1 MERDIIAELLAWKE
15 SPFRKPLV
23 LRGARQVGKT
33 WALKEFGRRAYK
45 NCAYVTLEETAPGV
59 SSEYAQ
65 LFETTKDPRRI
76 ASNLSLALGEP
87 IVPGETLLIFDEIQD
102 CPAAIGSLKYFCDDA
117 PEYHVACAGSLL
129 GVKLTRGNSAFPVGK
144 VEFADMGPMTFSEF
158 LRAVDLA
165 NLDEYLSS
173 VDSFDPVPNVFHER
187 LSEQLQR
194 YFVTGGMPES
204 VNRWASTHDV
214 SQVDRVLAD
223 LLTSYTN
230 DFAKH
235 GGGAQF
241 AKLSL
246 VWRSLP
252 VQLARENKKF
262 IWGLV
267 REGARAR
274 EYEDAVSRLVES
286 GLIRKVPLNDARGVP
301 LRAYDSASAFK
312 TYCLDVGLL
321 RRMSGLDATAFAAA
335 PALFSEFKGA
345 FAENYVLQALAP
357 QFDVGPRYWTN
368 EKPRHEVDFLVQL
381 GNDLVPIEVKS
392 GEVVHSASL
401 AYYARKHSDTTPL
414 RVRISARNM
423 AFDGGVLNIPL
434 YLVGRFK
441 ELAERALHI
450 QAGQPV

>member
-45 NCAYVTLEETAPGV
+45 NCAYVTLEEIAPGV
-59 SSEYAQ
+59 PSEYAQ

-76 ASNLSLALGEP
+76 VSNLSLALGEP

-117 PEYHVACAGSLL
+117 PEDHGACAGSLL
-129 GVKLTRGNSAFPVGK
+129 GVKLARGYSAFPVGK

-235 GGGAQF
+235 GGGKALF
-241 AKLSL
+241 GVA
-246 VWRSLP
+246 
-252 VQLARENKKF
+252 LAARP
-262 IWGLV
+262 
-267 REGARAR
+267 ARA
-274 EYEDAVSRLVES
+274 
-286 GLIRKVPLNDARGVP
+286 
-301 LRAYDSASAFK
+301 
-312 TYCLDVGLL
+312 
-321 RRMSGLDATAFAAA
+321 
-335 PALFSEFKGA
+335 
-345 FAENYVLQALAP
+345 
-357 QFDVGPRYWTN
+357 
-368 EKPRHEVDFLVQL
+368 
-381 GNDLVPIEVKS
+381 
-392 GEVVHSASL
+392 
-401 AYYARKHSDTTPL
+401 
-414 RVRISARNM
+414 
-423 AFDGGVLNIPL
+423 
-434 YLVGRFK
+434 
-441 ELAERALHI
+441 
-450 QAGQPV
+450 